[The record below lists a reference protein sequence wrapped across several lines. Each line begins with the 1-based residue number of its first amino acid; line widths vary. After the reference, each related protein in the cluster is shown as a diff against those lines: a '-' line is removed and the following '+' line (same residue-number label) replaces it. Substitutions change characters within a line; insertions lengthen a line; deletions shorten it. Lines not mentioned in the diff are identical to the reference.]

1 MWVTYALLAAFSG
14 AVMATLTKVGLIKI
28 AWLGYCLTGLAS
40 AEDRVERFDRD
51 PRWDGHNNRA
61 TSPEPRATR
70 QDFGY
75 SRTAHAGGRPGE
87 VGGFLCPAA
96 EPAYYAKVI
105 PAATLDD
112 ELTASGTLSMDG
124 RPTHALIGF
133 FNAGTLNEWRT
144 PNTIALRV
152 SGRDD
157 VFYAWVEYATG
168 RWRAG
173 GDEPRGF
180 PKRRD
185 PRTGRTELVGFTAKG
200 QVHGWSLRYDP
211 AANGGGG
218 AVTATI
224 DDQTAVC
231 HLSAGHKADGA
242 TFNRFGI
249 LDVMK
254 SADAGG
260 ELWMDDV
267 TINGV
272 SDDFAVDPKWD
283 ARRNHVAYVSS
294 IVRPRFDF
302 GFSPTRYA
310 AGRAGGELGGLIFRG
325 DCRYPTKMA
334 CYGDRLAVLTL
345 EKPLRASGRVSLRRG
360 VTDSTILIG
369 FYHSRDSMAVNPS
382 QDSGL
387 PASFLG
393 VSVEGPSRE
402 GIYFAPAYRAR
413 NARRSGISGKQPPRI
428 DPDGVAHDWTLE
440 YSPTAAAG
448 RGQITLTLDGK
459 AVHLD
464 LDSGTKAAGT
474 RFDRFGI
481 VTTWVDGNSQTI
493 FFDDLTYTCGQ

>member
-1 MWVTYALLAAFSG
+1 MLGSRAIAIGCLAS
-14 AVMATLTKVGLIKI
+14 
-28 AWLGYCLTGLAS
+28 CLAYRSS
-40 AEDRVERFDRD
+40 AEDRTQRFERD
-51 PRWDGHNNRA
+51 PGWDGHNNRA
-61 TSPEPRATR
+61 KSPAPRAIR

-75 SRTAHAGGRPGE
+75 SHTAHAGGKPGE
-87 VGGFLCPAA
+87 IGGFLCPAA
-96 EPAYYAKVI
+96 EPAYYAKLI

-112 ELTASGTLSMDG
+112 ALTASGTLALEGS
-124 RPTHALIGF
+124 PAHALIGF

-152 SGRDD
+152 SGRGD
-157 VFYAWVEYATG
+157 VFYAWVEYSTD

-173 GDEPRGF
+173 GDEPHGF

-185 PRTGRTELVGFTAKG
+185 RRTGRGELIGFAAKG
-200 QVHGWSLRYDP
+200 AVHRWSLRYDP
-211 AANGGGG
+211 EANGGGG

-224 DDQTAVC
+224 DGHTALC
-231 HLSAGHKADGA
+231 HLIDGHKADGA

-260 ELWMDDV
+260 ELWVDDV

-272 SDDFAVDPKWD
+272 RDNFAADPAWD
-283 ARRNHVAYVSS
+283 ALRNRAAYVSS

-310 AGRAGGELGGLIFRG
+310 GGRAEGELGGLIFRG
-325 DCRYPTKMA
+325 DCRDPGRMA

-345 EKPLRASGRVSLRRG
+345 EKPLWAAGRVCLRRG
-360 VTDSTILIG
+360 VTDSTVLIG

-393 VSVEGPSRE
+393 VSVDGPSRE
-402 GIYFAPAYRAR
+402 GFYLAPAYRGRDAGH
-413 NARRSGISGKQPPRI
+413 SGISANGPPRI
-428 DPDGVAHDWTLE
+428 YPDGMPHDWTLE
-440 YSPTAAAG
+440 YSPAAAAG
-448 RGQITLTLDGK
+448 RGRITLTLDRK
-459 AVHLD
+459 PIHLD
-464 LDSGTKAAGT
+464 LDEGTRAAGA

-493 FFDDLTYTCGQ
+493 FFDDLTYTCRQ

>member
-1 MWVTYALLAAFSG
+1 MFGSRAIALG
-14 AVMATLTKVGLIKI
+14 
-28 AWLGYCLTGLAS
+28 CLAS
-40 AEDRVERFDRD
+40 CLAGLSSAADRVERFDRD
-51 PRWDGHNNRA
+51 PGWDGRNNRA
-61 TSPEPRATR
+61 ASPAPREIR

-75 SRTAHAGGRPGE
+75 SRTAQAGGAAGE
-87 VGGFLCPAA
+87 IGGFLSPAA
-96 EPAYYAKVI
+96 EPAYYAKTI
-105 PAATLDD
+105 PAATLGD
-112 ELTASGTLSMDG
+112 ELTASGTLAMDG

-133 FNAGTLNEWRT
+133 FNARTLNEWRS

-152 SGRDD
+152 SGRGD
-157 VFYAWVEYATG
+157 VFYAWVEYATE

-185 PRTGRTELVGFTAKG
+185 PKTGRDELTGFAAKG
-200 QVHGWSLRYDP
+200 AVHRWTLRYDP
-211 AANGGGG
+211 LAKGGGG

-231 HLSAGHKADGA
+231 HLSDGHKADGA

-254 SADAGG
+254 SADVGG

-267 TINGV
+267 TINGMH
-272 SDDFAVDPKWD
+272 DNFAADPAWD
-283 ARRNHVAYVSS
+283 ALRNRVAYRST

-310 AGRAGGELGGLIFRG
+310 GGRAEGELGGVVFRG
-325 DCRYPTKMA
+325 DCRHLARMA
-334 CYGDRLAVLTL
+334 CYGDRLALLTL
-345 EKPLRASGRVSLRRG
+345 EKPLRASGRVCLRRG
-360 VTDSTILIG
+360 VTDSTVLIG
-369 FYHSRDSMAVNPS
+369 FYHSRDSMTVNPS

-393 VSVEGPSRE
+393 VSVGGPSRE
-402 GIYFAPAYRAR
+402 GFYFAPAYRGGVSGR
-413 NARRSGISGKQPPRI
+413 GGRSGNGPLRI
-428 DPDGVAHDWTLE
+428 DPDGMPHDWALE
-440 YSPTAAAG
+440 YSPQGAAG
-448 RGQITLTLDGK
+448 RGQITVTLDRK

-464 LDSGTKAAGT
+464 LDEGTRAAGA

-481 VTTWVDGNSQTI
+481 VTTWVDGNSQNI
-493 FFDDLTYTCGQ
+493 YFDDLTYTCAQ